1 MDDAT
6 DDYIDYAK
14 ALPDDNERERFF
26 KTQKLFLKIS
36 YSAYQ
41 MTIPKI

>member
-14 ALPDDNERERFF
+14 ALPDDNEREAIF
-26 KTQKLFLKIS
+26 QDIEVVLKN
-36 YSAYQ
+36 
-41 MTIPKI
+41 